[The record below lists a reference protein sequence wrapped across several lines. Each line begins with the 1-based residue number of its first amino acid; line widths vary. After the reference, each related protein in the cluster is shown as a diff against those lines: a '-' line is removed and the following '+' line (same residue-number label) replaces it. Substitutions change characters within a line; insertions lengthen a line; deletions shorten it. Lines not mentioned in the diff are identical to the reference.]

1 MRVVLE
7 WFLLDNLLMN
17 ALILRA
23 AEAIS
28 GGVKRRFGIPAAS
41 ALGAAYAFAAL
52 ALGGFWL
59 SMPAKLLASCGMIY
73 AAFRMKDCRAAG
85 RAAAGFY
92 AATFVVG
99 GMCYA
104 LVSLLGGYAK
114 GFIPGTSAPV
124 RALLLGAA
132 LAAFLPGWLRAFL
145 ARRKSLKNARLRV
158 CAQDTAVEL
167 DALLDTGSAL
177 VEPFSGRPVMLI
189 SPDKGFSVCEHTP
202 GATPVPY
209 ASISGKG
216 LLFAV
221 KAQKVETLDQGRWR
235 DAPALYVA
243 VSPAPL
249 ARTDAIVSETWWQSF
264 N

>member
-1 MRVVLE
+1 MRIVLE
-7 WFLLDNLLMN
+7 WFLADNLLMN

-28 GGVKRRFGIPAAS
+28 GGVKRRFGICAAS
-41 ALGAAYAFAAL
+41 ALGAAYALAAL

-59 SMPAKLLASCGMIY
+59 SFPVKLFTSCAMIFI
-73 AAFRMKDCRAAG
+73 AFRIEDWRQAG
-85 RAAAGFY
+85 RAAIGFY
-92 AATFVVG
+92 ASTFVIG

-104 LVSLLGGYAK
+104 LVSFLGGYAN
-114 GFIPGTSAPV
+114 GFILGISAPV

-132 LAAFLPGWLRAFL
+132 LAAYLPGWLRAFL
-145 ARRKSLKNARLRV
+145 ARRKSKKSARLRV
-158 CAQDTAVEL
+158 SMQDMAMEL

-177 VEPFSGRPVMLI
+177 VEPFSGRPVILI
-189 SPDKGFSVCEHTP
+189 SPDMGVSIHEQTP

-209 ASISGKG
+209 SSISGKG

-221 KAQKVETLDQGRWR
+221 KAQKIETFEEGRWR
-235 DAPALYVA
+235 DAPVLFVA
-243 VSPAPL
+243 AAPSPL
-249 ARTDAIVSETWWQSF
+249 VQTDAIVSETWWQSF

>member
-7 WFLLDNLLMN
+7 LFLTDNLLMN

-28 GGVKRRFGIPAAS
+28 GGVKRRFGFPAAS
-41 ALGAAYAFAAL
+41 ALGSAYAFAAL

-59 SMPAKLLASCGMIY
+59 SMPAKLFTSCAMIFV
-73 AAFRMKDCRAAG
+73 AFRMKDWRQAG
-85 RAAAGFY
+85 RAAIGFY
-92 AATFVVG
+92 AATFVIG

-104 LVSLLGGYAK
+104 LVSLLGGYAN
-114 GFIPGTSAPV
+114 GFILGISAPV

-145 ARRKSLKNARLRV
+145 ARRKSAKSARLRIS
-158 CAQDTAVEL
+158 AQDTAIEL

-189 SPDKGFSVCEHTP
+189 SPDKGISIHEHTP

-221 KAQKVETLDQGRWR
+221 KAQKIEAFEQGRWR
-235 DAPALYVA
+235 DAPVLFVA
-243 VSPAPL
+243 VAPAAL
-249 ARTDAIVSETWWQSF
+249 VQTDAVVSETWWQSF

>member
-7 WFLLDNLLMN
+7 LFLLDNLLMN

-23 AEAIS
+23 AAAIS
-28 GGVKRRFGIPAAS
+28 GGAERRFGIPAAS
-41 ALGAAYAFAAL
+41 ALGSAYALAAL

-59 SMPAKLLASCGMIY
+59 SFPVKLLTSCAMIF
-73 AAFRMKDCRAAG
+73 AAFRMKDWRQAG
-85 RAAAGFY
+85 RAAMGFF
-92 AATFVVG
+92 AATFVIG

-104 LVSLLGGYAK
+104 LVSLLGGYAN
-114 GFIPGTSAPV
+114 GFVLGISAPV
-124 RALLLGAA
+124 RALIMGAA

-145 ARRKSLKNARLRV
+145 ARRKSVKSARLRV
-158 CAQDTAVEL
+158 SAQDMAVEL

-189 SPDKGFSVCEHTP
+189 SPDKGIAIYEHTP

-209 ASISGKG
+209 ASISGNG

-221 KAQKVETLDQGRWR
+221 KAQRIETYEQGRWR
-235 DAPALYVA
+235 DAPVLFVA
-243 VSPAPL
+243 AAPAPL
-249 ARTDAIVSETWWQSF
+249 VETDAIVSETWWQSF